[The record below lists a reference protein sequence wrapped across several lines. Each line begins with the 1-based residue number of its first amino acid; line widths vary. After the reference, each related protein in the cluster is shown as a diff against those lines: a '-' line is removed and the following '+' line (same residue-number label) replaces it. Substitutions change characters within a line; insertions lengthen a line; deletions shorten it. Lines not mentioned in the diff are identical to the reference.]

1 MLRPGLLNHTLI
13 LLMVA
18 LLAQSGILSASMRP
32 THAANVSLPAF
43 SPPATFHLGEPS
55 GVPTCAL
62 YTVAQQPGHRSQL
75 LALDLRNR
83 LSYPLGELAESE
95 IRGLAVHPQTG
106 VLYAVTDMGGN
117 QPGLLYRVDRAT
129 GMLTPLGPHGFESI
143 TALALRWTDATLWG
157 WAEGAGLVQ
166 LDTATGA
173 GSLRFA
179 SSDKFSG
186 LAWAND
192 GSTLYASQETSL
204 WSYREGDP
212 ALHRVADNL
221 PRGTSAIEMRADG
234 LLVGIARKDEPG
246 SSGDND
252 THPLDQAWVF
262 IYNPTT
268 RQLVSEDAVPTP
280 RHYPGFAGLAWPRAC
295 GNPSPGG
302 PADIIQ
308 SITLDKTQVCPGES
322 VLVTAKVAHPESPQ
336 GVVDVTING
345 RWGSPQYL
353 QFTGTPG
360 PRLIVV
366 SAATPEKFSDMQE
379 VSVEVVDCG
388 PDPEFLE
395 VTVRPNP
402 FHAYT
407 VDFEIANAAVFSDQD
422 PTYMW
427 DFGDGQTL
435 QTGVPY
441 APHSYAEVMAQ
452 DRLYSNFEATITL
465 QRSGLPDL
473 TARKTVTL
481 WNNYAYSK
489 QQGTIQPPVESDERL
504 GQSGSHLTADYS
516 ITNLEDEAIQFTLR
530 RMTYQPCDPD
540 GDSISLPVESI
551 QLEVPGRQGVTQK
564 LDIPADQISPDMC
577 GVELSLSGQDQM
589 SRPTYASAYFSIQ
602 PNPVMM
608 EPVDDQAL
616 LQLLNQIAAQGLVDD
631 PLHIGDE
638 DLYRLAREGKIT
650 FPPTPT
656 ISNTQQ
662 VLQGRPSQ
670 FPPTPAISNTQ
681 QVLQGRPS
689 QADSVLG
696 QPCQPGDPPPR
707 PGVSCQATGKW
718 TIAPAHIANARK
730 GDAILSTGCGLVGG
744 LLRQLSPPQRYSHT
758 GIMTRDYYEVTHST
772 ASEERYKDNPVGFQD
787 SGGFDE
793 KVLRY
798 GWPGVVTQSVDQA
811 FNGAWRVDPSGKRYW
826 QPDFHADPARCDGDV
841 ALVYP
846 LVVKPPP
853 GAPPSARERLR
864 AAADIARTFDG
875 IGHYRFYAYSNSSI
889 AYSPAFDAPA
899 DAGWAAGTRPT
910 VCSQFVWY
918 SLKLAYIQ
926 LEGPTLEETDVALGA
941 QLDSVTND
949 GLYLYTEEERRV
961 AAYWLYGQLHNLA
974 YAKAGWLGD
983 VLTDAAD
990 HFSNQFANCFVN
1002 DDCSSD
1008 NDSEAWRNPGQGR
1021 AVSPDNMLFW
1031 DGPATGGV
1039 YGYSEPLV
1047 YRGGEYV
1054 AETTWQPSQ
1063 GVGTI
1068 AGRVLH
1074 RGDAVPDASV
1084 TIAGLELFTD
1094 ANGYFRDDLIPAGT
1108 YEIVASKLI
1117 GGYYMSARQ
1126 QVTINPGE
1134 TTTVELSLQPPPA
1147 YIRRVV
1153 IDGEMFILDDEDW
1166 PFDDETETVPF
1177 YEARTLDVFQRDAL
1191 VEIAHC
1197 VGDEVRV
1204 ELKFNLHLKEEDN
1217 MTVAVYPVYVYADG
1231 KTAHAW
1237 LYEGTDCDTDDL
1249 EAWGWW
1255 YPEGNPQGVPEV
1267 PAGVTNHFP
1276 RLHLENNEF
1285 LSPDYADI
1293 ELWVSNE
1300 QQTFPTDMGPGILI
1314 GEPQTAPASFE
1325 SAYAPVLVHNFND
1338 LTDANGLGGS
1348 TWTAA
1353 DGGAFITAEHDPEQ
1367 RVGDTGYG
1375 LRITYNGATDTG
1387 RAAWGTDLVDVDA
1400 SAYETLSFYI
1410 KGGSG
1415 GEIPNIYLLRGDQN
1429 RGYRD
1434 IEEYVEV
1441 TTEWQL
1447 VEIPLAD
1454 FADIDLAQVRY
1465 LQFAFEGE
1473 EMGGVIYLD
1482 DITLTGDAASPN
1494 PAGDIFLP
1502 VIFKN

>member
-1 MLRPGLLNHTLI
+1 
-13 LLMVA
+13 
-18 LLAQSGILSASMRP
+18 
-32 THAANVSLPAF
+32 
-43 SPPATFHLGEPS
+43 
-55 GVPTCAL
+55 
-62 YTVAQQPGHRSQL
+62 
-75 LALDLRNR
+75 
-83 LSYPLGELAESE
+83 
-95 IRGLAVHPQTG
+95 
-106 VLYAVTDMGGN
+106 
-117 QPGLLYRVDRAT
+117 
-129 GMLTPLGPHGFESI
+129 
-143 TALALRWTDATLWG
+143 
-157 WAEGAGLVQ
+157 

-173 GSLRFA
+173 GSLSFA
-179 SSDKFSG
+179 SHDKFSG

-192 GSTLYASQETSL
+192 GSTLYASRETRL

-212 ALHRVADNL
+212 ALQHVADNL
-221 PRGTSAIEMRADG
+221 PRGASAIEMRADG
-234 LLVGIARKDEPG
+234 LLVGIARKDEVEI
-246 SSGDND
+246 SGDNG

-268 RQLVSEDAVPTP
+268 RQLVSENAVPTP

-302 PADIIQ
+302 PANIIQ
-308 SITLDKTQVCPGES
+308 SITLDKTQVCPGEN
-322 VLVTAKVAHPESPQ
+322 VLVTVKVAHPESPQ

-345 RWGSPQYL
+345 RWGNPQYL
-353 QFTGTPG
+353 QFTGAPG

-366 SAATPEKFSDMQE
+366 SAATPEKFSDTQE

-388 PDPEFLE
+388 PAPEFLE

-407 VDFEIANAAVFSDQD
+407 VDFEIANAAAFSDQD

-441 APHSYAEVMAQ
+441 APHSYAEVMARDQ
-452 DRLYSNFEATITL
+452 LYSNFEATITL
-465 QRSGLPDL
+465 QRSGLADL
-473 TARKTVTL
+473 TTRKTVTL
-481 WNNYAYSK
+481 WNSYAYSK

-504 GQSGSHLTADYS
+504 GQSGSHLTAEYS

-530 RMTYQPCDPD
+530 RISYQPCDPD
-540 GDSISLPVESI
+540 GDPVSLPVESI
-551 QLEVPGRQGVTQK
+551 WLEVPGRQEVTQE

-577 GVELSLSGQDQM
+577 GVELLLSGQDPTG
-589 SRPTYASAYFSIQ
+589 RPAYASAYFSIQ
-602 PNPVMM
+602 PNPVMTQ
-608 EPVDDQAL
+608 PVDDQAL
-616 LQLLNQIAAQGLVDD
+616 LQLLNQIAAEGLVDD

-650 FPPTPT
+650 FPITPT
-656 ISNTQQ
+656 TSSAQ
-662 VLQGRPSQ
+662 
-670 FPPTPAISNTQ
+670 PA
-681 QVLQGRPS
+681 LQGRPS

-707 PGVSCQATGKW
+707 PGVSCQATGNW

-730 GDAILSTGCGLVGG
+730 GDAILSAGCGLVGG

-758 GIMTRDYYEVTHST
+758 GIMTRDYYQVTHST
-772 ASEERYKDNPVGFQD
+772 ASEERYEDNLVGFQD

-793 KVLRY
+793 QVLRY

-811 FNGAWRVDPSGKRYW
+811 FNGAWRVDPSGKGYW
-826 QPDFHADPARCDGDV
+826 LVDFHADPARCGGNV
-841 ALVYP
+841 ELVYP

-864 AAADIARTFDG
+864 AAADIARTFEG
-875 IGHYRFYAYSNSSI
+875 ISHYRFYAYSNSSI

-918 SLKLAYIQ
+918 SLKLAHIQ
-926 LEGPTLEETDVALGA
+926 LEGSALEETDVALGA
-941 QLDSVTND
+941 QLDSSTND
-949 GLYLYTEEERRV
+949 GLYLYTKEEREA
-961 AAYWLYGQLHNLA
+961 AAYWLHGQLYNQA
-974 YAKAGWLGD
+974 YAMAGWLGD
-983 VLTDAAD
+983 LLTDAAD
-990 HFSNQFANCFVN
+990 HFSNQFTNCFAN

-1054 AETTWQPSQ
+1054 AETVWQPSQ

-1094 ANGYFRDDLIPAGT
+1094 ANGGFRDELIPAGT

-1117 GGYYMSARQ
+1117 GGYYMSVRQ
-1126 QVTINPGE
+1126 QVTIHPGQ
-1134 TTTVELSLQPPPA
+1134 TTTVELSLQPPPE

-1153 IDGEMFILDDEDW
+1153 IDGTMFILDHEDW
-1166 PFDDETETVPF
+1166 PFDNETEWYSF
-1177 YEARTLDVFQRDAL
+1177 YAARTLDIFQRNAR

-1204 ELKFNLHLKEEDN
+1204 ELKFDLHLKEEDDT
-1217 MTVAVYPVYVYADG
+1217 TVAVYPVYADG
-1231 KTAHAW
+1231 KYAHAW
-1237 LYEGTDCDTDDL
+1237 LYEGTDCDTHDL

-1255 YPEGNPQGVPEV
+1255 HPAGNPQGVPEV
-1267 PAGVTNHFP
+1267 PAGAAIYFP
-1276 RLHLENNEF
+1276 PLHLENNEF
-1285 LSPDYADI
+1285 GSPDYADI
-1293 ELWVSNE
+1293 QFWVRNE
-1300 QQTFPTDMGPGILI
+1300 QQTFPTEMASDASI
-1314 GEPQTAPASFE
+1314 GEPQTAPADLE
-1325 SAYAPVLVHNFND
+1325 CTYAPVLVHNFDD
-1338 LTDANGLGGS
+1338 LTDANGVGGS

-1353 DGGAFITAEHDPEQ
+1353 DGGAFITAERDPEH

-1375 LRITYNGATDTG
+1375 LGITYNGVTDTAW
-1387 RAAWGTDLVDVDA
+1387 AAWGTDLMDVDV

-1415 GEIPNIYLLRGDQN
+1415 GEIPNIYLLRDDQN
-1429 RGYRD
+1429 NEYRD

-1441 TTEWQL
+1441 TPEWQL
-1447 VEIPLAD
+1447 VEISLAD
-1454 FADIDLAQVRY
+1454 FADTDLAQVRS

-1473 EMGGVIYLD
+1473 EMAGVIYLD
-1482 DITLTGDAASPN
+1482 DITLTGDATSVN
-1494 PAGDIFLP
+1494 LAGDIFLP
-1502 VIFKN
+1502 ILFKD